1 MKKLIAAA
9 SFLVLFGLAQSV
21 FAGDSNGF
29 GVRAGLFGFDIVN
42 VNLDLPRSS
51 GCVQSHSV
59 YYVTSPDPSLS
70 LSTSPRTSSV
80 KEETNTINVVNS
92 TNVNITV
99 QESKSASAT
108 PSKPVVIYYPS
119 QQRPYYYYRPF
130 GW

>member
-1 MKKLIAAA
+1 MKKILFASLFAA
-9 SFLVLFGLAQSV
+9 LCG
-21 FAGDSNGF
+21 FAATLSAGEKNGF

-42 VNLDLPRSS
+42 VNLDLPNSS

-70 LSTSPRTSSV
+70 ISTSPRTSAA
-80 KEETNTINVVNS
+80 KEESRTINVVNS
-92 TNVNITV
+92 ANVNITV
-99 QESKSASAT
+99 QESRSASVQ

-119 QQRPYYYYRPF
+119 QQRSYYYYRPF